1 MFKRKMFF
9 MFLFVLF
16 LAFIAGTF
24 VVIGKNKLPETKAF
38 DVGDYQYYID
48 KFPSEDNLG
57 CISDPKDLLKK
68 VEVIWIN
75 KYGERIKKQ
84 KPYQVFY
91 DRQTVFGLFREHCDP
106 I

>member
-38 DVGDYQYYID
+38 DVGDYQY
-48 KFPSEDNLG
+48 F
-57 CISDPKDLLKK
+57 
-68 VEVIWIN
+68 
-75 KYGERIKKQ
+75 RQ
-84 KPYQVFY
+84 K
-91 DRQTVFGLFREHCDP
+91 
-106 I
+106 II

>member
-16 LAFIAGTF
+16 MAFIAGTF

-48 KFPSEDNLG
+48 KFHYKQLIVFPL
-57 CISDPKDLLKK
+57 IS
-68 VEVIWIN
+68 
-75 KYGERIKKQ
+75 R
-84 KPYQVFY
+84 
-91 DRQTVFGLFREHCDP
+91 
-106 I
+106 

>member
-1 MFKRKMFF
+1 

-16 LAFIAGTF
+16 MAFIAGTF

-57 CISDPKDLLKK
+57 FISDPKGLL
-68 VEVIWIN
+68 
-75 KYGERIKKQ
+75 
-84 KPYQVFY
+84 
-91 DRQTVFGLFREHCDP
+91 
-106 I
+106 

>member
-16 LAFIAGTF
+16 MAFIAGTF
-24 VVIGKNKLPETKAF
+24 VVIGKNKLPETKVF

-57 CISDPKDLLKK
+57 FISDPKDLLKK

-75 KYGERIKKQ
+75 KYGEHIKKAE
-84 KPYQVFY
+84 
-91 DRQTVFGLFREHCDP
+91 TLSS
-106 I
+106 IL

>member
-16 LAFIAGTF
+16 VAFIAGTF

-48 KFPSEDNLG
+48 KFPAEDNSG
-57 CISDPKDLLKK
+57 SISDP
-68 VEVIWIN
+68 
-75 KYGERIKKQ
+75 
-84 KPYQVFY
+84 
-91 DRQTVFGLFREHCDP
+91 
-106 I
+106 